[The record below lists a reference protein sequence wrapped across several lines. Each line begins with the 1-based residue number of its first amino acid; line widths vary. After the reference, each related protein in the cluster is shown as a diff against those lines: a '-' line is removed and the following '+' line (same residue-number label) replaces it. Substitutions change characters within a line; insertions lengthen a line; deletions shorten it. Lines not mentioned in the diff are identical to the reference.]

1 MPVLG
6 LGLASSSAPTGVPG
20 DCYLDGAAEK
30 AQKTL
35 GGQRQSA
42 LNSSCE
48 PLLGWASLRIEP
60 LSMETTQE
68 LSKAGKATTTAT
80 EPRTPS
86 SGTST
91 FSFTLFPDTSASAPD
106 MSRANLTQPMIP
118 LEESWAPWKPS
129 FLTSP
134 PQSNLTTSSLMPVPL
149 PHPPSSL
156 LSNMGNILLLPP
168 KSSTMQDSRQKSSNE
183 GSMSTTKISASAQAL
198 SRLPRSSST
207 QHQRF
212 GIPAHQRANSPPRLS
227 HHADSILPPSPLRP
241 PCLAKDRLRLWR
253 PAQNPVTTPL
263 PAASDEQLE
272 RILQVI
278 DASWNDSTKSAYG
291 SGLQLFHV
299 FCEEQNIPEEL
310 RCPAPVQLILAF
322 ISCCAGAFAGS
333 TLANY
338 SAGLKAWHLL
348 HGQPWS
354 IDPDTLKRCLEGANK
369 LAPPS
374 SKRALRPPFT
384 MEIIAAVKQSLS
396 LSDPLDAAVFACLTV
411 CFWCVARIGEFTVP
425 NLKAFSPTK
434 HVTRATMSS
443 VSDRNGLEV
452 IKFDLL
458 WTKMMPSTG
467 RGESVQCAKQEGP
480 CDPVSAL
487 HNHLHINP
495 APPGS
500 HLFAWKFKDGSF
512 CPLTRKQFLGRVSD
526 LTAQAGF
533 SDLKGHSL
541 HIGGTLEYLLRGV
554 PFKVV
559 QAQGRWAGKAFALYL
574 RKHAMIL
581 APYLQANP
589 GNEPFTRYSQPPVR

>member
-20 DCYLDGAAEK
+20 GYYLDGAAEK
-30 AQKTL
+30 TQRTSD
-35 GGQRQSA
+35 GQRQLV

-48 PLLGWASLRIEP
+48 PSLGWALLRIKP
-60 LSMETTQE
+60 SSTETTQE
-68 LSKAGKATTTAT
+68 LLKAGKATATAT
-80 EPRTPS
+80 EPQTLS
-86 SGTST
+86 SDAST

-106 MSRANLTQPMIP
+106 TSRANLTQPTIP

-129 FLTSP
+129 FPTSP
-134 PQSNLTTSSLMPVPL
+134 SQSNLTTSSSMPVPL
-149 PHPPSSL
+149 PHPLSSS
-156 LSNMGNILLLPP
+156 LSNMGNIPLLPP
-168 KSSTMQDSRQKSSNE
+168 KSSTVQNSGQRSSNE
-183 GSMSTTKISASAQAL
+183 DSTNTMRISTSLQAL
-198 SRLPRSSST
+198 SRHPRNSLS

-212 GIPAHQRANSPPRLS
+212 GIPAHQDANSPLKPS
-227 HHADSILPPSPLRP
+227 HHTDSILPPSPLRP

-272 RILQVI
+272 HILQVI

-299 FCEEQNIPEEL
+299 FCEEQNIPEIL
-310 RCPAPVQLILAF
+310 RCPAPAQLILAF

-384 MEIIAAVKQSLS
+384 TEIIAAVKRSLS
-396 LSDPLDAAVFACLTV
+396 LSDPFDAAVFACLTV
-411 CFWCVARIGEFTVP
+411 CFWCVARVGEFTVL

-434 HVTRATMSS
+434 HVTRAAMSS
-443 VSDRNGLEV
+443 VLDRNGLEV
-452 IKFDLL
+452 IKFDLP
-458 WTKMMPSTG
+458 WTKMTPSTG
-467 RGESVQCAKQEGP
+467 RGESIQCAKQKGP

-495 APPGS
+495 EL

-512 CPLTRKQFLGRVSD
+512 RPLTRKQFLGHVSD

-541 HIGGTLEYLLRGV
+541 RIGGTLKYLLRGV
-554 PFKVV
+554 PFEVV

-574 RKHAMIL
+574 HKHAMIL
-581 APYLQANP
+581 APYLQANL
-589 GNEPFTRYSQPPVR
+589 GNEPFTRYSQPPVC